1 MAALIRLDVAVPRD
15 MEPLVTAFLFDRV
28 SYGWEEIDLD
38 SDEVLMSVHIEQL
51 EFCQALE
58 QELGARWPQVRI
70 QRSEVP
76 KRDWA
81 QAWREFFTAVPC
93 GEDFLVIA
101 PWMDE
106 LLQDAPRQGR
116 VPIVIEPKMAFG
128 TGHHPTT
135 ALCLEVVSTLFRQG
149 VIAPGMRFL
158 DLGTGSGILG
168 IGCSRLGLTGL
179 GLDIDPLSIDNALEN
194 RIVNGVEDFFEVKE
208 GDLGG
213 AAGERFD
220 LILANI
226 LAEPLVELAPRLRES
241 LKPGGVLVLSG
252 LLEIQ
257 RRLVV
262 EAYRACGLPEPE
274 ALVRGEWA
282 ALIFSAPGG

>member
-15 MEPLVTAFLFDRV
+15 LEPLVTVFLFERV
-28 SYGWEEIDLD
+28 SYGWEEVDLD
-38 SDEVLMSVHIEQL
+38 SGDVLMRVHIGQP
-51 EFCQALE
+51 EFSQALE
-58 QELGARWPQVRI
+58 QELGARWPRI
-70 QRSEVP
+70 RVERSFVP
-76 KRDWA
+76 NRDWA
-81 QAWREFFTAVPC
+81 LAWREFFTAVPC

-101 PWMDE
+101 PWMEE

-116 VPIVIEPKMAFG
+116 VPIVIEPKTAFG

-135 ALCLEVVSTLFRQG
+135 ALCLEVVSILFRQG
-149 VIAPGMRFL
+149 RIKPGMRFL

-168 IGCSRLGLTGL
+168 IGCSRLGLMGL
-179 GLDIDPLSIDNALEN
+179 GLDIDPLAIDNALEN
-194 RIVNGVEDFFEVKE
+194 RSVNRVEELFEVQV
-208 GDLGG
+208 GDLEA

-226 LAEPLVELAPRLRES
+226 LAEPLVELAPRLCAS

-257 RRLVV
+257 RRLVA
-262 EAYRACGLPEPE
+262 EAYLARGLPEPE
-274 ALVRGEWA
+274 ELVRGEWA
-282 ALIFSAPGG
+282 ALVFAAREG